1 MRFFLSLLLAGVI
14 LLAAGWAEA
23 QEPAMNATTNK
34 DGLAEATFSAGCFWC
49 VESDF
54 EKLDGVKEVISGYAG
69 GTEPNPTYEQVSSGG
84 TGYRESVRVLY
95 DPKKVSY
102 ADLVDYFWHHVDPTD
117 PDGSF
122 VDRGKQYTSAI
133 FYHNEEQKRIA
144 EESRKNLAASG
155 VFDKPIVTEILPL
168 TTFYEAEPYH
178 QDYYKTHSIRY
189 HLYRF
194 GSGRDRFLDDAWE
207 GHEVDTTPDDGA
219 SDNASG
225 NATGNASGA
234 AQSNTPGQDSQKTTA
249 TTNDWEH
256 FVKPSDDKLKA
267 ELTDMQ
273 YRVTQEEGTEPPYN
287 NEYWDEKRPGIYVD
301 IVSGEPLFASTDKYK
316 SGTGWPSFTKPLEPE
331 NIVEREDRSLFT
343 TRTEIRSKHGD
354 SHLGHVFD
362 DGPQPTG
369 LRYCM
374 NSAALRF
381 IPKDKLE
388 EEGYGQYLSLFK

>member
-1 MRFFLSLLLAGVI
+1 MRFFSPILLAGVI

-23 QEPAMNATTNK
+23 QEPAMNATTDK
-34 DGLAEATFSAGCFWC
+34 DGSAEAVFAAGCFWC

-95 DPKKVSY
+95 DPKKISY

-122 VDRGKQYTSAI
+122 VDRGRQYTSAI
-133 FYHNEEQKRIA
+133 FYSNEEQKRIA
-144 EESRKNLAASG
+144 EESKKNLAASG

-168 TTFYEAEPYH
+168 TTFYDAETYH
-178 QDYYKTHSIRY
+178 QNYYKTHSIRY

-219 SDNASG
+219 ASGGASNATQSNAS
-225 NATGNASGA
+225 
-234 AQSNTPGQDSQKTTA
+234 AQNDTTTTSQ
-249 TTNDWEH
+249 TNDWEH
-256 FVKPSDDKLKA
+256 FVKPSNDELKA
-267 ELTDMQ
+267 TLTDMQ
-273 YRVTQEEGTEPPYN
+273 YRVTQKDGTEPPYN

-301 IVSGEPLFASTDKYK
+301 IVSGEPLFSSTDKYK
-316 SGTGWPSFTKPLEPE
+316 SGTGWPSFTKPLAPE
-331 NIVEREDRSLFT
+331 NIEEREDRSLFT
-343 TRTEIRSKHGD
+343 TRTEIRSRHAD

-388 EEGYGQYLSLFK
+388 EEGYGQYLSLFE